1 MKYFAKIVNG
11 LKMKLQA
18 GNCFLKMLNP
28 MCLEHASTLSK
39 KLSSLTRLIEMSL
52 VNMKKSTEYCRKRQ
66 FQYNKTILVLT
77 SPGKYL
83 KNVTKK
89 LNLGLHI
96 VFWSILE
103 RNENTLIY
111 TDLDITNTFWVWRRM
126 FKWNIYETFV

>member
-1 MKYFAKIVNG
+1 MEYFAKVVNG

-111 TDLDITNTFWVWRRM
+111 TDLDITNTFWV
-126 FKWNIYETFV
+126 